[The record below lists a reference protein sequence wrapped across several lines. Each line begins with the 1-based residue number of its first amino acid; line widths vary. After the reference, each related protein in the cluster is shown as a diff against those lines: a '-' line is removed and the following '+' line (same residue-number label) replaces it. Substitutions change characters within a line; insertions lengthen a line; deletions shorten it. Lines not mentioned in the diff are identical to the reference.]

1 MHRFTRLVLFTSNH
15 SKMRSSNTFGV
26 HFVLRPSSKAHSIFA
41 RIVVNKSRCELALK
55 QTIDKQ
61 DWNIA
66 KGAARPRTPALKQL
80 NSYLEEVR
88 AKLVSSYQQ
97 LNLAGE
103 YFTAEM
109 LKNAHLGKTTEGEEK
124 MTLNRLVAL
133 HNEMLAK
140 TLEPGTM
147 KNYKSTA
154 IYLKNFMME
163 KYHAGDISLKDLTY
177 QFITG
182 FEWYV
187 RNNPIKAGDPCTNN
201 GTMKHLERLKKMVTW
216 ACTNEWIE
224 KDPFAAYKLRFKRCE
239 MDFLDKDELA
249 RIERRNLENPMLR
262 RVRDLFIFSCYTGL
276 AYIDL
281 VMLKPANIM
290 AGSEGMQWIR
300 TSRKKTEIPLNVPLL
315 RPAIAILEKFRAD
328 ENAQKG
334 ETLFPL
340 VSNQEMNRSLKLIG
354 EICEIKKRLTFHL
367 ARHTFATTV
376 TLLNGVPI
384 ETISKLLGHTKLAT
398 TMIYAH
404 VMQSKIGM
412 DMRLLQTKLDLGDRA

>member
-1 MHRFTRLVLFTSNH
+1 
-15 SKMRSSNTFGV
+15 MRSSNTFGL
-26 HFVLRPSSKAHSIFA
+26 HFVLRPAKKGNHAIYV
-41 RIVVNKSRCELALK
+41 RIVVNRTRCELALK
-55 QTIDKQ
+55 QGLDKK
-61 DWNIA
+61 DWNTD
-66 KGAARPRTPALKQL
+66 KGAARPKTPALKQL
-80 NSYLEEVR
+80 NTYLEEVR
-88 AKLVSSYQQ
+88 AKLVSHYQQ
-97 LNLAGE
+97 LNLSGD
-103 YFTAEM
+103 YLTAEM
-109 LKNAHLGKTTEGEEK
+109 FKNSYLGKTAAGEEK

-133 HNEMLAK
+133 HNEMMGK

-154 IYLKNFMME
+154 IYLRNYMNL
-163 KYHAGDISLKDLTY
+163 KYDAGDIYLKDLTY

-182 FEWYV
+182 LEWYI
-187 RNNPIKAGDPCTNN
+187 RNNPLKEGDPCTNN

-216 ACTNEWIE
+216 AYTNEWID
-224 KDPFAAYKLRFKRCE
+224 KDPFIAYKLRFKRHE
-239 MDFLDKDELA
+239 MEFLDNDELA
-249 RIERRNLENPMLR
+249 RIEGRELENPMLC

-276 AYIDL
+276 SYIDL
-281 VMLKPANIM
+281 VMLKPSNII
-290 AGSEGMQWIR
+290 AGADGMQWIR
-300 TSRKKTEIPLNVPLL
+300 TSRKKTEIPVNVPLL
-315 RPAIAILEKFRAD
+315 RPAVAILEKFRAA
-328 ENAQKG
+328 ENADKW
-334 ETLFPL
+334 ETLFPK

-412 DMRLLQTKLDLGDRA
+412 DMLLLENKLRRIDPLAVSDCFK

>member
-1 MHRFTRLVLFTSNH
+1 
-15 SKMRSSNTFGV
+15 MRSSNTFGL
-26 HFVLRPSSKAHSIFA
+26 HFVLRPAQKGNHAIYL
-41 RIVVNKSRCELALK
+41 RIVVNRTRCELALK
-55 QTIDKQ
+55 RVIDKK
-61 DWNIA
+61 DWNTD
-66 KGAARPRTPALKQL
+66 KGAARPKTPALKQL
-80 NSYLEEVR
+80 NGYLEEVR
-88 AKLVSSYQQ
+88 AKLVSHYQQ
-97 LNLAGE
+97 LNLSGD
-103 YFTAEM
+103 YLTAEM
-109 LKNAHLGKTTEGEEK
+109 LKNSYLGKTAAGEEK
-124 MTLNRLVAL
+124 MTLSRLVAM
-133 HNEMLAK
+133 HNEMMGK

-154 IYLKNFMME
+154 IYLRNYMNL
-163 KYHAGDISLKDLTY
+163 KYDAGDIFLKDLTY

-182 FEWYV
+182 FEWFI
-187 RNNPIKAGDPCTNN
+187 RNNPLKEGDPCTTN

-216 ACTNEWIE
+216 AYKNEWID
-224 KDPFAAYKLRFKRCE
+224 KDPFIAYKLRFKRHE
-239 MDFLDKDELA
+239 MEFLDKDELA
-249 RIERRNLENPMLR
+249 RIEGRELENPMLR

-281 VMLKPANIM
+281 IMLKPSNIM
-290 AGSEGMQWIR
+290 TGADGMLWIR
-300 TSRKKTEIPLNVPLL
+300 TSRKKTEIPVNVPLL
-315 RPAIAILEKFRAD
+315 RPALAILEKFRGAD
-328 ENAQKG
+328 EAG
-334 ETLFPL
+334 RWEALFPK

-412 DMRLLQTKLDLGDRA
+412 DMLLLQKKLDV